1 MSNQNEDVIIEAT
14 LFWPNLNRVNDM
26 SGKYQVDLGELDKD
40 SVKAVQKLG
49 LTVRTDEPKDEDKP
63 DRGQFITAKS
73 KYPFK
78 VLFKNGVEVV
88 SLDRVGNG
96 TKARVKVN
104 SYDWQFKGKS
114 GSSLSAKVIQIT
126 DLAEYVADVDPDF
139 ADSTPAPGSAAQG
152 DALSDDISDL
162 YADE

>member
-1 MSNQNEDVIIEAT
+1 MSSKHEDVIIEAT

-26 SGKYQVDLGELDKD
+26 SGKYQVDLGDLDKN
-40 SVKAVQKLG
+40 SIKAVQGLG
-49 LTVRTDEPKDEDKP
+49 LTVRTDEPKDDKP

-96 TKARVKVN
+96 TKARIKVN

-126 DLAEYVADVDPDF
+126 DLCEYEAEVDPDF
-139 ADSTPAPGSAAQG
+139 ADSTPAPGQNQG
-152 DALSDDISDL
+152 ESLSDDISDL